1 MVKQKRESANSKTS
15 HLKLCS
21 QKQKEKRMKIKESL
35 RDIWDRCVNTQRR
48 VLEKIEI
55 SERNIPRLEI

>member
-35 RDIWDRCVNTQRR
+35 RDIWDTIKQTSTCPFCEFQKKKRGRGR
-48 VLEKIEI
+48 KLI
-55 SERNIPRLEI
+55 